1 MDLELDYGK
10 LSDMIFFGDIKDK
23 DGVFGQ
29 DSIYDANHRSRGTEY
44 VVFKSNQIKSATDND
59 GEFSNETGNIYAS
72 SVQETI
78 APSVNQFVESLPL
91 EERVNFSHLLLD
103 GTVSMKCN

>member
-1 MDLELDYGK
+1 MTLEEANLDLDDSFDED
-10 LSDMIFFGDIKDK
+10 DMM
-23 DGVFGQ
+23 
-29 DSIYDANHRSRGTEY
+29 
-44 VVFKSNQIKSATDND
+44 
-59 GEFSNETGNIYAS
+59 AS
-72 SVQETI
+72 SVKEDT